1 MRFCQTHHLLERE
14 IRVTAR
20 TLKPDEAIGHPEAD
34 DFPLQKGRE
43 RLMQAQFETGR
54 GQAFT
59 DQYGNFKGRLKEVV
73 DMDFANN
80 FRRAVFVATL
90 NAVLAHFGE
99 AAGTVHCRDQEPTAC
114 AMEVSRYIRAR
125 YGVVRLTQIGFQ
137 PRLVDCLQK
146 DHEYRIVDLDPDNIG
161 ETVGTTR
168 IEGPKATVDAVAWS
182 ELLLVTGTT
191 LG

>member
-1 MRFCQTHHLLERE
+1 MGQTNYELHRRFSRFCQVHHLLERE

-43 RLMQAQFETGR
+43 RLMQAAQFKAGL

-59 DQYGNFKGRLKEVV
+59 DQYGDFKGRLKEVV
-73 DMDFANN
+73 HMDLTNN
-80 FRRAVFVATL
+80 YRRAVFVTTL

-99 AAGTVHCRDQEPTAC
+99 ATGTIHCRDQEPSAC
-114 AMEVSRYIRAR
+114 AEEVSRYIQAR
-125 YGVVRLTQIGFQ
+125 YGVVRVTQIGLQ
-137 PRLVDCLQK
+137 PRLVDRLQQ

-161 ETVGTTR
+161 KSVVCSRTY
-168 IEGPKATVDAVAWS
+168 IS
-182 ELLLVTGTT
+182 L
-191 LG
+191 